1 MAAKPKPKLC
11 ILCKSPLAKTAWPTL
26 FLHPTEGACTVRVT
40 NALGMS
46 VDDLYFV
53 DPTDNALCA
62 RVPDEGEATFG
73 APVSEGL
80 IYDPSAE
87 SAFLSADAGIRRM
100 FELAGLP
107 MLGGMSGPRGWSSI
121 STFQRCRYLW
131 LSKYGNAPV
140 VDESTPRFEAL
151 EVGTLTHL
159 FVAVHYQQII
169 QSNPATASAAG
180 PYPLTPEDAVRFLR
194 EAMVTPGYIDQA
206 WALFEGY
213 RFEYQDELSWM
224 TPLAVEHLAVD
235 PRDNASCRWDLVFRI
250 DQPYQGLLPGVYVA
264 NTKTAGRNDLATRE
278 QWKNDGQIL
287 GEIDLYD
294 RLRFEKLWGPRRGA
308 CINLIIKTK
317 APQYLRTW
325 VNPGKGVLRNF
336 RKDRAVWVAEME
348 LAAATGM
355 YPRSRASCVTQ
366 YHTLCELFD
375 HCAGADAPR
384 EFD

>member
-11 ILCKSPLAKTAWPTL
+11 ILCKSPLAKTEWPTL
-26 FLHPTEGACTVRVT
+26 FLHPTDGTCTVRVA

-53 DPTDNALCA
+53 DPADNALCA
-62 RVPDEGEATFG
+62 RVPEDGEATFG
-73 APVSEGL
+73 APAGEGL

-100 FELAGLP
+100 FEIAGLP

-140 VDESTPRFEAL
+140 VDESVPRFEAL

-159 FVAVHYQQII
+159 FVALHYQVII
-169 QSNPATASAAG
+169 DPK
-180 PYPLTPEDAVRFLR
+180 YPLTADDAVKFLR

-213 RFEYQDELSWM
+213 RYEYQDELSWM

-325 VNPGKGVLRNF
+325 VNPSKGVLRNY

-384 EFD
+384 EFDA